1 MKGKWTNEFD
11 SGKESLKESFRVKL
25 IRASS
30 VLGEGQGGTIGNTRE
45 VFILQIEQ
53 GLTG

>member
-1 MKGKWTNEFD
+1 VKGKWTNEFD